1 VPTGE
6 PAYLTILN
14 AREQGNAGAS
24 LRRAIYFRVTD
35 ATGIPVREPRPEVT
49 SLTEGAE
56 VTDVSFIDGEIP
68 GAWAISVRLAPQGG
82 RNDFRIRVN
91 ELVRTVSIVGLR
103 NP

>member
-1 VPTGE
+1 
-6 PAYLTILN
+6 
-14 AREQGNAGAS
+14 
-24 LRRAIYFRVTD
+24 
-35 ATGIPVREPRPEVT
+35 
-49 SLTEGAE
+49 